1 MTSSIVHDKHE
12 RPRYVEC
19 VMQDVNSRSIRR
31 VGYNEDTQ
39 QLVIQFY
46 DSLPGLRT
54 VYSPVPR
61 DVYEGLLNAPSMGK
75 YLEDNIRYVY
85 DFALVDDE
93 NLIEPGQD
101 G

>member
-1 MTSSIVHDKHE
+1 MTSSIVHEKHE
-12 RPRYVEC
+12 RPRRVTC
-19 VMQDVNSRSIRR
+19 QMHDVTSRSIRR
-31 VGYNEDTQ
+31 VGYNPDTQ

-61 DVYEGLLNAPSMGK
+61 EVYDGLMNADSMGK

-85 DFALVDDE
+85 DFALIDDE
-93 NLIEPGQD
+93 HLIEPD
-101 G
+101 RNA